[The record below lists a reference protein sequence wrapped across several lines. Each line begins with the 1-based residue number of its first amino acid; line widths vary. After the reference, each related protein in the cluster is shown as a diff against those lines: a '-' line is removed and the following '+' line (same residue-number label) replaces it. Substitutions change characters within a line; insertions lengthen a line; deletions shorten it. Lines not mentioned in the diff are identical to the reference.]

1 MIILEYTCSGIVSQ
15 LGGGMVNSMC
25 SGASRNG
32 MVANEMLRYPSQG
45 LLFTG
50 INPSAM
56 VGSGMGTDQSGMGL
70 QGVTPPIVPSMHM
83 PTGLLPPVAM
93 PSGMAPMAMAGAAM
107 SASTIPASAIAT
119 KSAVATT
126 SAMSMAMAMGSPGMQ
141 LMAAAEAAPHL
152 RMSHAPPNVMANSMV
167 QFPHEIITPS
177 CGIPEVSSSIARFQL

>member
-1 MIILEYTCSGIVSQ
+1 MPSMLVTNPVPNATHPLPYMAHQVIQPCFAGHEQ
-15 LGGGMVNSMC
+15 LGGGMVNPMC

-45 LLFTG
+45 LRFTG

-70 QGVTPPIVPSMHM
+70 QGITPPIVPSMHM

-107 SASTIPASAIAT
+107 SASIIPPSAIAT
-119 KSAVATT
+119 KSAVASA
-126 SAMSMAMAMGSPGMQ
+126 SAMSMAMA
-141 LMAAAEAAPHL
+141 
-152 RMSHAPPNVMANSMV
+152 
-167 QFPHEIITPS
+167 
-177 CGIPEVSSSIARFQL
+177 